1 MSCTLAR
8 IVPVR
13 SDRIEKSMSAGI
25 QRLISGISA
34 LMLSTVSMTLASPCL
49 VMISS
54 TEGCLLY
61 QAAERVLRVLCSTVA
76 MSESRT
82 TVPFELFTITSR

>member
-1 MSCTLAR
+1 MSATLAR

-13 SDRIEKSMSAGI
+13 SDRIEMSMSAGI

-34 LMLSTVSMTLASPCL
+34 RMWSTVSMTLASPCL

-54 TEGCLLY
+54 TEGCRLN
-61 QAAERVLRVLCSTVA
+61 QAAERLLRVLCSTVA

-82 TVPFELFTITSR
+82 TLPLLVFTTSVL